1 VIAAGHDEGETAI
14 NQVSGL
20 PQPIQL
26 SQIVVEF
33 ATLNE

>member
-1 VIAAGHDEGETAI
+1 MRHYEFKSHMN

-26 SQIVVEF
+26 SLVVVEF
-33 ATLNE
+33 ITLNE

>member
-1 VIAAGHDEGETAI
+1 MRHYEFKSHMD

-26 SQIVVEF
+26 LQVVVEF
-33 ATLNE
+33 TTLNE